1 MTNRATWLD
10 RAISW
15 MSPQWGLER
24 TRARIAA
31 GVLMS
36 YEGARTDR
44 RASGWSTTDSS
55 ANSEIGPALSRLR
68 QRSRDLV
75 RNNAY
80 ASRAISELA
89 GQAVGTGITA
99 QAKPAGGD
107 LALAKQINDAWRIF
121 VDECDADGQLDLY
134 GLQRLAARTLFESG
148 EVLVRFRPRLY
159 DDGFHVPMQIQL
171 MEPDYIDTALTR
183 AIKTGG
189 RIVQGVEFDPI
200 GRRSAY
206 WLFPEHPGEIQV
218 DYVRSNAASRRVPA
232 ELILHVYQ
240 KDRQQVRGVPWL
252 APVIISLRDL
262 DEYNEAEL
270 VRKKIEACFA
280 TFVTQPEASEGP
292 ALGEVSTSDGQTVET
307 LEPGAIH
314 YLKPGEEVSFAQPSG
329 SGEGYRDF
337 MRDVQTR
344 IASGIG
350 LTYEQLTGDLSNVNY
365 SSYRAG
371 LLSFRNHIDA
381 FRWLT
386 FIPMFCGPVRRWFI
400 DSAFAAGRISR
411 RDYGTEWT
419 PPAYGSVDPEKDA
432 NALVKRVR
440 SGLLTWPQAV
450 AEEGYDPEEQLLAI
464 KKSNEAFDKAG
475 VVLDCDPRK
484 RTAVGG
490 PVSGGGSAT
499 PSEPAAVAPAA

>member
-1 MTNRATWLD
+1 M
-10 RAISW
+10 
-15 MSPQWGLER
+15 
-24 TRARIAA
+24 
-31 GVLMS
+31 
-36 YEGARTDR
+36 
-44 RASGWSTTDSS
+44 
-55 ANSEIGPALSRLR
+55 
-68 QRSRDLV
+68 
-75 RNNAY
+75 
-80 ASRAISELA
+80 
-89 GQAVGTGITA
+89 
-99 QAKPAGGD
+99 
-107 LALAKQINDAWRIF
+107 
-121 VDECDADGQLDLY
+121 
-134 GLQRLAARTLFESG
+134 
-148 EVLVRFRPRLY
+148 
-159 DDGFHVPMQIQL
+159 
-171 MEPDYIDTALTR
+171 
-183 AIKTGG
+183 
-189 RIVQGVEFDPI
+189 
-200 GRRSAY
+200 
-206 WLFPEHPGEIQV
+206 
-218 DYVRSNAASRRVPA
+218 DYVRSNAASRRVP
-232 ELILHVYQ
+232 
-240 KDRQQVRGVPWL
+240 
-252 APVIISLRDL
+252 
-262 DEYNEAEL
+262 AEL

-386 FIPMFCGPVRRWFI
+386 FIPMFCGPVRRWFV

-419 PPAYGSVDPEKDA
+419 PPAYGSVDPERDA

-490 PVSGGGSAT
+490 PVSGGGNQDAVGGDG
-499 PSEPAAVAPAA
+499 ERDPAPRP